1 MTSAKLVQVA
11 LTLLAPLMPEPRP
24 KFSRFRGALHF
35 MKRHPVLVFLLL
47 AASVGIAL
55 SLRAQTKD
63 PLAGDK
69 PLGPVKPAPL
79 EPNKGVYLGAAL
91 DTSQLK
97 GDASS
102 ALVAQMTDFNKLA
115 GKKQAIYLHFSQFPN
130 ASGVFG
136 TWGHDANG
144 FVSAQTFSAAC
155 ERVGATPMLTLEP
168 MQPRTLLDWKPGSP
182 AFEASKAFA
191 QGAGA
196 WNKPVFI
203 RFGHEMNGSWYPW
216 GEWID
221 KNENQN
227 FDPEE
232 ATNFSGANYIE
243 AYRNVASMFRLYA
256 PKATLVWCPNSGLVG
271 GGRRDPFRRW
281 YPGDDVVDWVG
292 LDVYERGFFLPK
304 ADAHLWAGQFAYN
317 LTHDAADDPNT
328 PANESVGFYNIYA
341 NVKRKPILIC
351 ETAAT
356 QSFRTDLALDQRAKM
371 TRDWK
376 IGYWNANEYGW
387 MQNVYGTT
395 QYSGQKFLHP
405 LDVEFP
411 MVKGVL
417 WFQMAKREDITGRTP
432 GQPTVKYK
440 NAWVDYRLGGG
451 VTPDDRGLNGRSE
464 LDLFRALTNNS
475 YFLSDVQTTNLAR

>member
-1 MTSAKLVQVA
+1 
-11 LTLLAPLMPEPRP
+11 MPEPRRTS
-24 KFSRFRGALHF
+24 SRLRGAILF
-35 MKRHPVLVFLLL
+35 MKRHPVLVFLVL

-63 PLAGDK
+63 PLAADR
-69 PLGPVKPAPL
+69 PIGPVKPAPL
-79 EPNKGVYLGAAL
+79 EPANGIYLGASL

-97 GDASS
+97 GDALTG
-102 ALVAQMTDFNKLA
+102 LVAQMTDFNKVA
-115 GKKQAIYLHFSQFPN
+115 GRKQALYLHFIQFPN
-130 ASGVFG
+130 QAGAFSS
-136 TWGHDANG
+136 WERDANG
-144 FVSAQTFSAAC
+144 WVSAQTFSSAC
-155 ERVGATPMLTLEP
+155 ERVGATPILTLEP
-168 MQPRTLLDWKPGSP
+168 MKPRTLLDWKPGST
-182 AFEASKAFA
+182 AFEATKSFA
-191 QGAGA
+191 QGAGK

-243 AYRNVASMFRLYA
+243 SYRNVASMFRKYA
-256 PKATLVWCPNSGLVG
+256 PKAVLIWCPNSGLVG

-304 ADAHLWAGQFAYN
+304 HDAHLWGGQFAYN

-328 PANESVGFYNIYA
+328 PQNESVGFYNIYA
-341 NVKRKPILIC
+341 NIKRKPILIC
-351 ETAAT
+351 ETGAT
-356 QSFRTDLALDQRAKM
+356 QSFRTDLTLAQRAQM

-376 IGYWNANEYGW
+376 IGYWNDNEYGW

-395 QYSGQKFLHP
+395 KYKGQKFLHP
-405 LDVEFP
+405 LDVKFP
-411 MVKGVL
+411 MIKGAL
-417 WFQMAKREDITGRTP
+417 WFQIAKREDVSGKTP
-432 GQPTVKYK
+432 GQPIAKFK
-440 NAWVDYRLGGG
+440 DAWLDYRVGGG
-451 VTPDDRGLNGRSE
+451 VSPEVKGLNGQQE
-464 LDLFRALTNNS
+464 IDVYRALTGNS
-475 YFLSDVQTTNLAR
+475 YFLSDIQVANPKP